1 MEYEGKF
8 KLFKPENL
16 KTYPVSKRVSKV
28 KIEDFKDISK
38 YRQRNFNVYPGV
50 AAKIRNL
57 GEKLIEFRKNGKPV
71 LIFTGAHLIKNCL
84 GPVLIDLAKR
94 GLVTLIGGNG
104 ATLIHDFELAL
115 TGRTSE
121 DVESELGKGKFGM
134 AYEFNYINK
143 AIEIGDRNK
152 LGLGETIGKFISNKA
167 FLKMVMNE
175 LPDNNRNIVF
185 EHPDISL
192 AANCYQINIP
202 YTVHVGIGVD
212 VIDQH
217 YTFDGRCKGGCS
229 GRDFLILVNEITK
242 FTQGG
247 IIINIGSAVT
257 GPEVILKAVSMAINA
272 GEKPQDF
279 LIADFDIRDD
289 YSKDVSDQCSQHY
302 YFRDQKSLVYRIP
315 KSLGGKGVY
324 IKGDQ
329 RSTVPLLYK
338 EILKNLK

>member
-1 MEYEGKF
+1 MEYEGKY
-8 KLFKPENL
+8 KLFRPEIL

-28 KIEDFKDISK
+28 KIEDFEDISTYAK
-38 YRQRNFNVYPGV
+38 RNFSVSQD
-50 AAKIRNL
+50 AAVKIRNL
-57 GEKLIEFRKNGKPV
+57 GRKIIEFRKNGRPV

-84 GPVLIDLAKR
+84 GPVLIDLAR
-94 GLVTLIGGNG
+94 RRLVTLIAGNG

-115 TGRTSE
+115 MGKTSE
-121 DVESELGKGKFGM
+121 DVADGLGKGRFGM

-152 LGLGETIGKFISNKA
+152 WGLGETMGRFISDKA
-167 FLKMVMNE
+167 FLRIVMDE
-175 LPDNNRNIVF
+175 MPGNNNIVF
-185 EHPDISL
+185 KYPGISL
-192 AANCYQINIP
+192 AANCYQMNIP
-202 YTVHVGIGVD
+202 YTVLAGIGVD

-217 YTFDGRCKGGCS
+217 YTFNGRYKGGCS

-257 GPEVILKAVSMAINA
+257 GPEVILKAVSMASNA

-279 LIADFDIRDD
+279 MVADFDIRDD
-289 YSKDVSDQCSQHY
+289 HSKDISDQHSQHY

-315 KSLGGKGVY
+315 KSLGGEGVY

-329 RSTVPLLYK
+329 NITVPLLYK
-338 EILKNLK
+338 EILENLK

>member
-1 MEYEGKF
+1 MEYNGKF
-8 KLFKPENL
+8 KLFKQENL

-28 KIEDFKDISK
+28 KIEDFEDISTCTE
-38 YRQRNFNVYPGV
+38 RDFNVSPD
-50 AAKIRNL
+50 AAVKIRNL
-57 GEKLIEFRKNGKPV
+57 GRNIIKFRKNGKPV

-84 GPVLIDLAKR
+84 GPVLIDLAQR

-104 ATLIHDFELAL
+104 ATMIHDFELAL
-115 TGRTSE
+115 TGKTSE
-121 DVESELGKGKFGM
+121 DVADVLEKGKFGM

-143 AIEIGDRNK
+143 AIEIGDRNN
-152 LGLGETIGKFISNKA
+152 LGLGETMGKFITDKT

-175 LPDNNRNIVF
+175 MPDNKKNIIF
-185 EHPDISL
+185 KYPGISL
-192 AANCYQINIP
+192 AANCYQLNIP

-217 YTFDGRCKGGCS
+217 HTFNGRYKGGCS

-257 GPEVILKAVSMAINA
+257 GPEVILKAVSMASND
-272 GEKPQDF
+272 GKKPRDF
-279 LIADFDIRDD
+279 IVADFDIRDD
-289 YSKDVSDQCSQHY
+289 YSKDISNQCSQHY

-315 KSLGGKGVY
+315 KSFGGEGIYV
-324 IKGDQ
+324 KGDQ
-329 RSTVPLLYK
+329 RDTVPLLYK
-338 EILKNLK
+338 EILKGW

>member
-8 KLFKPENL
+8 KLFRPEIL
-16 KTYPVSKRVSKV
+16 KTYPAGKRISKV
-28 KIEDFKDISK
+28 RIEDFEDISA
-38 YRQRNFNVYPGV
+38 YRKRNFSVCPDV

-57 GEKLIEFRKNGKPV
+57 ARKIIEFRENGRPI
-71 LIFTGAHLIKNCL
+71 LIFTGAHLIKNFL
-84 GPVLIDLAKR
+84 GPVLIDLAR
-94 GLVTLIGGNG
+94 RRLVTLIAGNG

-115 TGRTSE
+115 MGKTSE
-121 DVESELGKGKFGM
+121 DVADGLGKGEFGM

-152 LGLGETIGKFISNKA
+152 WGLGETMGRFISDKA
-167 FLKMVMNE
+167 FLRIIMDEMPGN
-175 LPDNNRNIVF
+175 DNIVF
-185 EHPDISL
+185 EYPDISL
-192 AANCYQINIP
+192 AANCYQMDIP

-217 YTFDGRCKGGCS
+217 HTFNGRYKGGCS
-229 GRDFLILVNEITK
+229 GRDFLILVNEMTK
-242 FTQGG
+242 LTRGG

-257 GPEVILKAVSMAINA
+257 GPEVILKAVSMASNA
-272 GEKPQDF
+272 GKKPQDF
-279 LIADFDIRDD
+279 LVADFDIRDD
-289 YSKDVSDQCSQHY
+289 HSKDISDQRSQHY

-315 KSLGGKGVY
+315 KSLGGEGVY

-329 RSTVPLLYK
+329 NITVPLLYK